1 MKLKA
6 VAAAVLLAAFP
17 AVVLAQAPDTTSTK
31 RIDKRQQYQEKRI
44 EKGAQTGQLTEKEQK
59 RLQKGQARV
68 QKAEDKAVADGKVTK
83 QERKKIEHMQDQQS
97 KAIYR
102 ERHDKQT
109 AKQ

>member
-1 MKLKA
+1 MKLKS
-6 VAAAVLLAAFP
+6 LLAAALVVAFP
-17 AVVLAQAPDTTSTK
+17 AMALAQAADTTSTK
-31 RIDKRQQYQEKRI
+31 RIDKRQEYQEKRI
-44 EKGAQTGQLTEKEQK
+44 EKGAQSGQLTGKEQK

-97 KAIYR
+97 KALYR

-109 AKQ
+109 AKK